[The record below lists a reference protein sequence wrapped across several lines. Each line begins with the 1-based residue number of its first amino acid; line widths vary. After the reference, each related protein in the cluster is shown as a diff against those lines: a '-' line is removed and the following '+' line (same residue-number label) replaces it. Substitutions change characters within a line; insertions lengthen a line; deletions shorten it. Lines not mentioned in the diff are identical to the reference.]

1 MAEISH
7 LKANEA
13 CVDDKTGDRPLISLI
28 EELFPREWG
37 KRVQLRKRRFLYH
50 QGEAIDAVWC
60 LISGVVALQRLDEE
74 GRMAIFGMMK
84 AGTALAW
91 QDLLGG
97 RTHHCNS
104 AETLAVTEV
113 IGLPR
118 ALFCSTLQSDPRLLK
133 AIMRQAAAQVG
144 AYEEHMLRLSTL
156 EVPQRLYSTLCAMA
170 SPPAAQGDTVELSM
184 PLLRRDLA
192 ALIGTSP
199 EGVSRGIRRL
209 EEMDVAEF
217 SGRNTVRLKVP
228 PRR

>member
-1 MAEISH
+1 MAEVSH
-7 LKANEA
+7 LKAPVAAVESPA
-13 CVDDKTGDRPLISLI
+13 DERSLVSLI

-37 KRVQLRKRRFLYH
+37 KKVVLRKRSFIYH
-50 QGEAIDAVWC
+50 QGESIDAVWC
-60 LISGVVALQRLDEE
+60 LMSGVVALQRLDEE

-84 AGTALAW
+84 AGTVLAW
-91 QDLLGG
+91 QDLMEGSP
-97 RTHHCNS
+97 HHCNS

-113 IGLPR
+113 VALPCAVFR
-118 ALFCSTLQSDPRLLK
+118 SALHSEPRLIK

-144 AYEEHMLRLSTL
+144 AYEEHILRLSTL
-156 EVPQRLYSTLCAMA
+156 EVPQRLYSALCAMA
-170 SPPAAQGDTVELSM
+170 ALPERQGDTVELSV

-209 EEMDVAEF
+209 EQLDVADF